1 MQWRKLSAWIGSSL
15 IIGTLAGCSPKSSP
29 ALPVSMPTSAPR
41 LNPQEIAKQ
50 WEYPLLVGAPSAASY
65 RDTYSCQFRTD
76 DTFPKVQQYY
86 GKKCGITGKIAPNSS
101 GTEGHSSNNTTT
113 SVAYQNIVTD
123 RLQVT
128 NFAFQDNTTRVTT
141 TISQAK
147 GDKYTVVSISAWAL

>member
-1 MQWRKLSAWIGSSL
+1 MLWSKLAFWVGISL
-15 IIGTLAGCSPKSSP
+15 VMGILAGCSPKSSP
-29 ALPVSMPTSAPR
+29 ASSVSVPTSGPR
-41 LNPQEIAKQ
+41 PNPQNIAKL
-50 WEYPLLVGAPSAASY
+50 WEYPLLVGSPSSSSA

-86 GKKCGITGKIAPNSS
+86 AKKCGITSALVTNGS
-101 GTEGHSSNNTTT
+101 GTEGYTANTTFT
-113 SVAYQNIVTD
+113 SVAYQNTITD

-128 NFAFQDNTTRVTT
+128 TFAFQDNTTRVTT